1 VLFCRSKFKGKIL
14 SASDQKR
21 QVLVNASNIHKGGAV
36 QVAVSFLYDL
46 IHGDRDTF
54 TYEIEASTVVSK
66 NLEKMGVNTKKI
78 LNFKEKNRYGFW
90 AVLRNSFNSASKHK
104 IIFNVFGPH
113 YALLERRYQI
123 TGFAQ
128 AWIVDYSAYSSI
140 GPLTAIKSKLKY
152 RIQKFFFSR
161 ADRLIVELPHV
172 KQGLINKNIQ
182 NPSKID
188 VVYNCVS
195 TIYNHPNKWTALE
208 GISDTTAIKIGYV
221 GKDYAHK
228 NLDSL
233 PIVQRILKQKY
244 NMNVIFY
251 VTLAEE
257 EWLQRKESFSNHVE
271 NVGELDVTQ
280 CPTFY
285 EKLDGVI
292 FPSLLESFSATPIE
306 ALFMKRPLF
315 ASDRHFVRDIC
326 SINAIYFDPLN
337 PHDIAK
343 KINSYFQMP
352 KQKQRQFVSA
362 GYAHVMSLPTSQD
375 RSESYIDIII
385 ESLNEIGVNK

>member
-1 VLFCRSKFKGKIL
+1 M
-14 SASDQKR
+14 
-21 QVLVNASNIHKGGAV
+21 

-46 IHGDRDTF
+46 IHRDQNTF
-54 TYEIEASTVVSK
+54 MYEIEASTIVSQ
-66 NLEKMGVNTKKI
+66 NLEKIGVETKKI
-78 LNFKEKNRYGFW
+78 QNFKEKNRYGFW
-90 AVLRNSFNSASKHK
+90 AILRNPFNSSSKHK
-104 IIFNVFGPH
+104 VIFNIFGPH
-113 YALLERRYQI
+113 YALIERRYQI

-128 AWIVDYSAYSSI
+128 AWIVNNSAYSSI
-140 GPLTAIKSKLKY
+140 GPLTALISKLKY
-152 RIQKFFFSR
+152 QIQKFFFSR
-161 ADRLIVELPHV
+161 ADRLIVELPHI

-182 NPSKID
+182 KPSKID

-208 GISDTTAIKIGYV
+208 GIADTTAIKIGYV
-221 GKDYAHK
+221 GRDYSHK
-228 NLDSL
+228 NLGSL
-233 PIVQRILKQKY
+233 PKVQRILTQKY

-251 VTLAEE
+251 VTLTEE
-257 EWLQRKESFSNHVE
+257 EWFQRRESFCNHVQ

-285 EKLDGVI
+285 QKLDGVI

-315 ASDRHFVRDIC
+315 ASDRHFVRDVC

-352 KQKQRQFVSA
+352 KQKQRQFVKAS
-362 GYAHVMSLPTSQD
+362 YEHVMSLPTSQD
-375 RSESYIDIII
+375 RSESYINIINKA
-385 ESLNEIGVNK
+385 LKKMGVN